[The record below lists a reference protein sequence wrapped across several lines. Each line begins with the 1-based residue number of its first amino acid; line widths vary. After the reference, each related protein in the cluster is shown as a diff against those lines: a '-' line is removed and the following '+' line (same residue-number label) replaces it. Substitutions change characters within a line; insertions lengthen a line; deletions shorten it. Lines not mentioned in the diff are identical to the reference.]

1 MTETNRPVPTPET
14 GTLHDYILAKIDS
27 ITDNTA
33 YLKDAVA
40 RLGDMKDAAGPGDIA
55 GQAKAQALG
64 DIVRCRETT
73 NQRLIELLSKMYED
87 TRPPKNERAAAL
99 EALASMAQN
108 DDFAS
113 GLDDIR
119 HILNL
124 F

>member
-1 MTETNRPVPTPET
+1 MTETNRPAPMPEAD
-14 GTLHDYILAKIDS
+14 TLHDYILAKIDS
-27 ITDNTA
+27 IADNTT
-33 YLKDAVA
+33 YLKDAAA
-40 RLGDMKDAAGPGDIA
+40 RLGDMNAAGPGDIA

-87 TRPPKNERAAAL
+87 TRPPRNERAAAL

-108 DDFAS
+108 DDFTS

>member
-1 MTETNRPVPTPET
+1 MTETNRPAPMPEAD
-14 GTLHDYILAKIDS
+14 TLHDYILAKIDS
-27 ITDNTA
+27 IADDTT
-33 YLKDAVA
+33 YLKDAAA
-40 RLGDMKDAAGPGDIA
+40 RLGDMNAAGPGDIA

-87 TRPPKNERAAAL
+87 TRPPRNERAAAL

>member
-1 MTETNRPVPTPET
+1 MTETNRPAPTPET

-73 NQRLIELLSKMYED
+73 NQRLIELLTKMYED
-87 TRPPKNERAAAL
+87 TRPPRNERAAAL